1 MKNIIFDENKKEPQR
16 SAKYWSSWW
25 ANIQWEMNRLHTFNA
40 NLARRFFVSFLIWQ
54 VITLVLSDIGTTKCS
69 FTLENLMQ
77 STTIDN
83 FRVISIDIYY
93 FILTDEANT
102 KWQIG
107 RTISPTPCESY
118 LQKYFILC
126 IWVFY
131 LCISTYH
138 LSITYLHLFF
148 YCLSNI

>member
-1 MKNIIFDENKKEPQR
+1 MKSIACIANICNIDSTYFITWYKLHSYFNGR
-16 SAKYWSSWW
+16 YLAKISSWY
-25 ANIQWEMNRLHTFNA
+25 N
-40 NLARRFFVSFLIWQ
+40 
-54 VITLVLSDIGTTKCS
+54 D

-77 STTIDN
+77 STMIDN

-148 YCLSNI
+148 YCLSNIYISIFYILCMYMCFL